1 MSKILWRHNRWKHTF
16 YFVCQDYL
24 SDKLDHLIGQPERR
38 WSDWRTIDQS
48 GWSTDYIFIDET
60 KINTYKLPKTAIF
73 SRKTLTKSILIRF
86 SFEPI
91 RWQDSFFLRK
101 AKILKTDTVLK
112 RIQMK
117 PTLGFSVCEHLR
129 RLTFLANKINLFRS
143 WKFDILISTNF
154 NLNFR
159 IIKVQT
165 LKFKVFPNGK

>member
-24 SDKLDHLIGQPERR
+24 SDKLDNLIGQPERR

-48 GWSTDYIFIDET
+48 GSSTDYIFIDET